1 MRRIELLDA
10 SQNGTTEATLLRIH
24 RSSNGQVVFTL
35 SGRMHKENIAELETV
50 IRSEASGR
58 SIVLDL
64 RDVTLVGQDAIAF
77 LERCEADNIKLANCP
92 AYIREWITR
101 KRSDS

>member
-1 MRRIELLDA
+1 M
-10 SQNGTTEATLLRIH
+10 LRIH

-35 SGRMHKENIAELETV
+35 SGRMDRDNIAELETV
-50 IRSEASGR
+50 IRSEANGR

-64 RDVTLVGQDAIAF
+64 KDVTLVGQDAITF
-77 LERCEADNIKLANCP
+77 LERCEADNITLVNCP

-101 KRSDS
+101 KRSGS